1 MRGFLGAW
9 NHHLLP
15 PQRDLGLPMTLPKE
29 QSGAW
34 TAEQKLALEL
44 ELASGSVGPGLPQSP
59 VPTRE
64 HHPLVTVT
72 APWTNQSTIT
82 FSVPLPR
89 LAAPFCNEEI
99 PRFKGLYKVTL

>member
-1 MRGFLGAW
+1 
-9 NHHLLP
+9 
-15 PQRDLGLPMTLPKE
+15 MTLPKE

-99 PRFKGLYKVTL
+99 PRFQGLYKVTL